1 MGISNGTRMCL
12 AGAAAGALAAGALTA
27 VSAPAQAAKSGT
39 CSGFTVSTGG
49 HTLRGDQDRV
59 IRAGQVGER
68 ITVSGRYV
76 RFSVV
81 PSTFET
87 RNYTLTGANSSQADK
102 NLPLSSP
109 SVVFTSKRPL
119 HGQTLTGPVS
129 LDISNEG
136 VVLERS
142 GGGQD
147 MKIQA
152 KNCAQGGLFQMEPEP
167 GVAERNTLGA
177 DYRFT
182 QQRPDGPLCIT
193 HVDGRFS
200 AYDSPEL
207 ATLASNSATHSR
219 WRVSSGGRIGFVV
232 GEDAV
237 EGGCSAQ
244 RIG

>member
-1 MGISNGTRMCL
+1 VGATVVRNRW
-12 AGAAAGALAAGALTA
+12 AVGAAVTALAVGTFGW
-27 VSAPAQAAKSGT
+27 VAPAAQASKGGT
-39 CSGFTVSTGG
+39 CAGFTVSTGG
-49 HTLRGDQDRV
+49 RSFSGDQDRV
-59 IRAGQVGER
+59 IPAGQVGGS

-76 RFSVV
+76 RFHVV
-81 PSTFET
+81 PSTFEV
-87 RNYTLTGANSSQADK
+87 RNYTLTGADSPRQDK
-102 NLPLSSP
+102 DLPLSSP
-109 SVVFTSKRPL
+109 SVVFTSKKPL
-119 HGQTLTGPVS
+119 HGATLGSGLS
-129 LDISNEG
+129 LDVSNEG

-167 GVAERNTLGA
+167 GVRERNTLGP

-207 ATLASNSATHSR
+207 AGLAENTAKQST
-219 WRVSSGGRIGFVV
+219 WRVQSGGRVGFVV

-237 EGGCSAQ
+237 EGGCRPQ
-244 RIG
+244 R